1 MTSILL
7 ITHLSAIALG
17 ILIGGAYSLRKIQQR
32 ETAAELR
39 GLLANVVTIEDAAR
53 RVGA

>member
-1 MTSILL
+1 MMLL
-7 ITHLSAIALG
+7 VATHLSAIAFGVLV
-17 ILIGGAYSLRKIQQR
+17 GGAYAFRKIQQR

>member
-1 MTSILL
+1 MMEI
-7 ITHLSAIALG
+7 ITHLSALAMGLI
-17 ILIGGAYSLRKIQQR
+17 IGGAYVGSHVRKR

-53 RVGA
+53 RAGV